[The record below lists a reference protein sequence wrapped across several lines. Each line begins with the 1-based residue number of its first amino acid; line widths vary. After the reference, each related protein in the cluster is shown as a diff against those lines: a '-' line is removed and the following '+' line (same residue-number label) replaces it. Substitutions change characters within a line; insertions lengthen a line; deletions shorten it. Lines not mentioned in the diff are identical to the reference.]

1 MTANDEIVDRGD
13 ANDGARDADGVVR
26 AFVPGRLCLL
36 GEHSDWAGERARADG
51 PGACLVVGTRE
62 GIEGEAFVPAGA
74 RRGRLTVRGA
84 EDGETYSRAASDAR
98 GSRETRARVDGGRT
112 SRGRC
117 WSACGGFQRCVRV
130 G

>member
-51 PGACLVVGTRE
+51 PGRVSSSARAKGSR
-62 GIEGEAFVPAGA
+62 A
-74 RRGRLTVRGA
+74 RRSSRRARVAGDSRCAGRRTGRRI
-84 EDGETYSRAASDAR
+84 RARRATRA
-98 GSRETRARVDGGRT
+98 GSRERRERGWTVVVRRGDAVGVRAGD
-112 SRGRC
+112 SRD
-117 WSACGGFQRCVRV
+117 V
-130 G
+130 

>member
-1 MTANDEIVDRGD
+1 MS
-13 ANDGARDADGVVR
+13 
-26 AFVPGRLCLL
+26 F

-84 EDGETYSRAASDAR
+84 EDGRRIRARRATL
-98 GSRETRARVDGGRT
+98 RELAQTRARVDGGRT

-117 WSACGGFQRCVRV
+117 
-130 G
+130 